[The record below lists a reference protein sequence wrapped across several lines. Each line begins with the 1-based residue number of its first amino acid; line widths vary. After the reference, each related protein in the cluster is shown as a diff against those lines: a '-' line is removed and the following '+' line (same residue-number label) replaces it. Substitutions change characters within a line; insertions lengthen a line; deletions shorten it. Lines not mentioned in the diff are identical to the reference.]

1 MAIPRRPLTVAEQE
15 RIVQYK
21 QEGWRLKDIAA
32 ELHCSVYTVRKY
44 WRRQRDK
51 QAVKPRGR
59 PRSGTLSSYA
69 AEIVEEAVKMKQEH
83 PGWGAVTVRLKL
95 AEKLGKPVEELPS
108 RSRLAALFKERC
120 RQAVQERNKRTYPE
134 KPPSAVVRPH
144 QRWQMDAQEGLSM
157 VAGEKVN
164 LLNLRDPLGLMIGS
178 KAFLTTTAKR
188 WRKIT
193 LQEVQATLREAFREW
208 GLPEEIQ
215 TDHET
220 VYVGSSDEN
229 YPSLFTIW
237 LAGLGIDHL
246 TSRPARPTDQ
256 SAVERE
262 HRTIFDMACKG
273 QTFSDLAS
281 LQDTLDE
288 TRTFYNQTY
297 PSQAAHCQGKPPLQ
311 VYPFAHSSGRPFDPN
326 QEWLLFD
333 LERAYRFVS
342 RYIAIRQVS
351 KNGRVSVL
359 GHYYTLGAKYAGQLI
374 SARFVPETRC
384 FCFRSQQGETIKS
397 LPARGLS
404 KEDILGYAVVELPA
418 PQTFQLPLPIPL
430 AGV

>member
-1 MAIPRRPLTVAEQE
+1 MAIPWRPLTVAEQE

-21 QEGWRLKDIAA
+21 QEGWMLKAIAA
-32 ELHCSVYTVRKY
+32 EMHCSIYTVRKH
-44 WRRQRDK
+44 WRRQRDN
-51 QAVKPRGR
+51 QAAKPRGR
-59 PRSGTLSSYA
+59 PCSGTLSSYA

-95 AEKLGKPVEELPS
+95 AKKLGKPLEELPS
-108 RSRLAALFKERC
+108 CSRLAVLFKERC
-120 RQAVQERNKRTYPE
+120 PQAVQERNKRTYPE
-134 KPPSAVVRPH
+134 KPPPVVIRPH
-144 QRWQMDAQEGLSM
+144 QRWQMDAQEGLSVM
-157 VAGEKVN
+157 SREKVN
-164 LLNLRDPLGLMIGS
+164 LLNVRDPLGLMIGS
-178 KAFLTTTAKR
+178 KAFLTTTTKR

-193 LQEVQATLREAFREW
+193 LQEVQATLREAFCEW

-237 LAGLGIDHL
+237 LAGLGIQHI

-256 SAVERE
+256 GAVERE
-262 HRTIFDMACKG
+262 HRTIFDLACKG
-273 QTFSDLAS
+273 QTFSALAS
-281 LQDTLDE
+281 LQHTLDE
-288 TRTFYNQTY
+288 TRAFYNQTY
-297 PSQAAHCQGKPPLQ
+297 PSQAAHCHGKPPLQ
-311 VYPFAHSSGRPFDPN
+311 VYPFARSSGRPFDPS

-359 GHYYTLGAKYAGQLI
+359 GHYYTVGAKYAGQVI
-374 SARFVPETRC
+374 SA
-384 FCFRSQQGETIKS
+384 
-397 LPARGLS
+397 
-404 KEDILGYAVVELPA
+404 
-418 PQTFQLPLPIPL
+418 
-430 AGV
+430 